1 MHIVCFENS
10 LEVLHNLYIGR
21 PKLSLPA
28 VLDRDQRRLFQF
40 SFAIMK
46 VLENSLIN
54 LDVIPGKAQID
65 LQKKLRD
72 QGQSA
77 VNDAGQFTK

>member
-1 MHIVCFENS
+1 
-10 LEVLHNLYIGR
+10 
-21 PKLSLPA
+21 
-28 VLDRDQRRLFQF
+28 
-40 SFAIMK
+40 MK
-46 VLENSLIN
+46 VLENSLVN

-77 VNDAGQFTK
+77 VNDAGEFTKYAVWTTLSRFRLDFPL